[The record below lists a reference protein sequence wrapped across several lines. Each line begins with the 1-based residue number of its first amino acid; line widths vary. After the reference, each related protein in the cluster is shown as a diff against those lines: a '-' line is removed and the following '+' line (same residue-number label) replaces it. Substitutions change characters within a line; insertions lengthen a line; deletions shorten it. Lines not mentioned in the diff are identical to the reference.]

1 MKNSSNILHFL
12 QYADDSTTTYSSN
25 DLNNSLA
32 TIKIECNKVL
42 DWLLANR
49 LIINLK
55 KTFLRVF
62 TNRKRP
68 TEISVDIKDQTIKE
82 IKKCKFPGVML
93 GNRLSWH

>member
-55 KTFLRVF
+55 KTFLMVF

-68 TEISVDIKDQTIKE
+68 TENLWTLRTKLL
-82 IKKCKFPGVML
+82 KKSKNVNF
-93 GNRLSWH
+93 WA